1 MSFRFQNLVKSG
13 SPEVPDLRW
22 SFSSFSSSLSIVM
35 LLGLFG
41 STSGASASNRDGD
54 REPATDRP
62 NVVLIVADD
71 LGWADIAP
79 NNPETFYRTPNLS
92 RLAARGI
99 RFTNAYAA
107 APVCSPTRG
116 SIMTGRHPA
125 RTKTTDWF
133 GGARSGKLLPADYTQ
148 ALPLEERTIAE
159 MFYDA
164 GYATFFAGKWHLG
177 PEGYWPEDQGF
188 QVNRGGWT
196 RGGPYG
202 GKKYFSPYGNPRL
215 EDGEPGEHL
224 PDRLARETV
233 EFMADQ
239 DGRPFLAVLSFYSVH
254 TPLLA
259 PDALVEDYRDRRKN
273 VVVEGPRWGRERTRK
288 VRLVQD
294 HAVYGAMVESMD
306 AAVGKVLD
314 GLEALGL
321 VENTIVVFF
330 SDNGGLS
337 TSEGHP
343 TSNLPFRA
351 GKGWLY
357 EGGIREPC
365 LMALPGGDATAKV
378 SSIPI
383 TSHDLAPTLME
394 LCDLPRETPR
404 PLDGRSLVPILHGD
418 EADWSRTNL
427 YWHYP
432 HYGNQGGAPSGAIR
446 SGDLKLIEWFEDDQ
460 VELFDLATDP
470 GETLDL
476 ANQRPDTVRRL
487 RAALAGW
494 RLGIGAEMP
503 RPNPDFDPDHAP

>member
-1 MSFRFQNLVKSG
+1 MAASTRSRRLMPLGARDFAAR
-13 SPEVPDLRW
+13 RW
-22 SFSSFSSSLSIVM
+22 SLALIGTT
-35 LLGLFG
+35 LGVLASVSG
-41 STSGASASNRDGD
+41 TSEASPVDQS
-54 REPATDRP
+54 EPVTEHP
-62 NVVLIVADD
+62 NVILIVADD
-71 LGWADIAP
+71 LGWADIEP
-79 NNPETFYRTPNLS
+79 NNPDTFYRTPNLN
-92 RLAARGI
+92 RLAARGV

-125 RTKTTDWF
+125 RTRTTDWF
-133 GGARSGKLLPADYTQ
+133 GGARTGKLLPAEYRS
-148 ALPLEERTIAE
+148 ALPREEHTIAE
-159 MFYDA
+159 MFLDA

-188 QVNRGGWT
+188 EVNRGGWT

-215 EDGEPGEHL
+215 TDGQPGEHL

-239 DGRPFLAVLSFYSVH
+239 DDHPFLAVLSFYSVH

-259 PDALVEDYRDRRKN
+259 PESLVEVYRNRQKMVDVN
-273 VVVEGPRWGRERTRK
+273 GPRWGRERNRK

-314 GLEALGL
+314 GLDALGL

-343 TSNLPFRA
+343 TCNLPFRA

-365 LMALPGGDATAKV
+365 LIALPGRDAGAKV

-383 TSHDLAPTLME
+383 TSHDLLPTLLE
-394 LCDLPRETPR
+394 LCHLPPETKR
-404 PLDGRSLVPILHGD
+404 PLDGQSLAPILLNED
-418 EADWSRTNL
+418 VDWPRTEL

-446 SGDLKLIEWFEDDQ
+446 SGDLKMIEWFEDDR

-470 GETLDL
+470 GETIDL
-476 ANQRPDTVRRL
+476 AGDRPNTVLRL
-487 RAALAGW
+487 RGALAGW

-503 RPNPDFDPDHAP
+503 RANPDFKPKTSP